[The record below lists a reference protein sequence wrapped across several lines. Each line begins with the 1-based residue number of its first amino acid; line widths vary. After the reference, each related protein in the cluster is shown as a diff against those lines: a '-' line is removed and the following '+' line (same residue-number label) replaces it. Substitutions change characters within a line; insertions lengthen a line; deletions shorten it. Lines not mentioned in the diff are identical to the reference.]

1 MKSIRLKAYAK
12 VNLSL
17 DVLGKLD
24 NGYHQVEMI
33 MQQIKLSDDVFIRWF
48 PDEDADGISITLK
61 TNRYYLPVDS
71 RNLAYKAAQIMS
83 ERVGHGLKGT
93 VRIDIKKN
101 IPVAA
106 GLAGGSGNGAAVL
119 HGLNVLWEAG
129 LNLEK
134 LCSLGA
140 ELGSDVPFTIMGQ
153 ARGNRD
159 LIKVFGKDPMAT
171 TCALAYGTGTELKPI
186 KPLESP
192 ILLSKPPLSV
202 STAEVYQGLD
212 KEAIEK
218 RPDNKAMEE
227 GLMDGNIDIVKK
239 NMVNVLE
246 GYTLSHYKQVKETK
260 EKMIEVC
267 PGASVLM
274 SGSGPSVFAVSQ
286 DREEL
291 ERGYKELKEINEET
305 YLTRTIV

>member
-129 LNLEK
+129 LNLKK

-192 ILLSKPPLSV
+192 I
-202 STAEVYQGLD
+202 
-212 KEAIEK
+212 
-218 RPDNKAMEE
+218 
-227 GLMDGNIDIVKK
+227 
-239 NMVNVLE
+239 
-246 GYTLSHYKQVKETK
+246 
-260 EKMIEVC
+260 
-267 PGASVLM
+267 
-274 SGSGPSVFAVSQ
+274 
-286 DREEL
+286 
-291 ERGYKELKEINEET
+291 
-305 YLTRTIV
+305 

>member
-1 MKSIRLKAYAK
+1 MKLNEIRDNEWARKKSKRVGRGIASGKGKTSGSGQKGQKARTGVAINGFEGGQMPIYRRLPK
-12 VNLSL
+12 RGFNNIFKKVFSEVNLSNIQ
-17 DVLGKLD
+17 DAIDAGK
-24 NGYHQVEMI
+24 
-33 MQQIKLSDDVFIRWF
+33 IKADQEIDAQSLLNAGVIRKLN
-48 PDEDADGISITLK
+48 DGIALLG
-61 TNRYYLPVDS
+61 RG
-71 RNLAYKAAQIMS
+71 
-83 ERVGHGLKGT
+83 E
-93 VRIDIKKN
+93 IKDK
-101 IPVAA
+101 V
-106 GLAGGSGNGAAVL
+106 
-119 HGLNVLWEAG
+119 
-129 LNLEK
+129 
-134 LCSLGA
+134 
-140 ELGSDVPFTIMGQ
+140 T
-153 ARGNRD
+153 
-159 LIKVFGKDPMAT
+159 IKVAKA
-171 TCALAYGTGTELKPI
+171 
-186 KPLESP
+186 
-192 ILLSKPPLSV
+192 SV
-202 STAEVYQGLD
+202 SA

-227 GLMDGNIDIVKK
+227 GLLAGNIDIVKK

>member
-1 MKSIRLKAYAK
+1 M
-12 VNLSL
+12 
-17 DVLGKLD
+17 
-24 NGYHQVEMI
+24 
-33 MQQIKLSDDVFIRWF
+33 
-48 PDEDADGISITLK
+48 
-61 TNRYYLPVDS
+61 
-71 RNLAYKAAQIMS
+71 
-83 ERVGHGLKGT
+83 
-93 VRIDIKKN
+93 
-101 IPVAA
+101 
-106 GLAGGSGNGAAVL
+106 
-119 HGLNVLWEAG
+119 
-129 LNLEK
+129 
-134 LCSLGA
+134 
-140 ELGSDVPFTIMGQ
+140 
-153 ARGNRD
+153 
-159 LIKVFGKDPMAT
+159 
-171 TCALAYGTGTELKPI
+171 
-186 KPLESP
+186 
-192 ILLSKPPLSV
+192 
-202 STAEVYQGLD
+202 D

-227 GLMDGNIDIVKK
+227 GLLAGNIDIVKK

>member
-61 TNRYYLPVDS
+61 TNRYYLPVDG

-83 ERVGHGLKGT
+83 ERVGDRLKGT

-129 LNLEK
+129 LNLEQ

-227 GLMDGNIDIVKK
+227 GLLAGNIDTVKK